1 VYFVIFDAAII
12 ILNMI
17 KDSRRYNLF
26 FDFIKAYSQKG
37 FTGIDRDDPLIL
49 SLEEMMNENRQYLA
63 VFDMLRMKTLFVS
76 QGCLK
81 FLGVTPEDL
90 TSYHFKEATHPDDLK
105 RSELGLVKLFKSAH
119 ELFVAKKGEVLIS
132 SNFRMRIP
140 EGNYIDQLIQCYLF
154 YSIAPTETV
163 YMTHINT
170 DISWSNKLK
179 HGFHYYLGN
188 DLSKF
193 RYPDDELLM
202 TGNIFSEREFEI
214 IKLVHQ
220 GLDSE
225 HIAEKL
231 FLSKHTVNTHRKNI
245 LDKTGK
251 ASIAE
256 LIYDMHEMGLL

>member
-1 VYFVIFDAAII
+1 MYFIIFDAEII

-17 KDSRRYNLF
+17 KDSGRYNLF
-26 FDFIKAYSQKG
+26 FDFKEAYSPNG

-49 SLEEMMNENRQYLA
+49 SLEEMMNENNQYLA
-63 VFDMLRMKTLFVS
+63 VFDMLHMTTLFVS
-76 QGCLK
+76 RGSLK
-81 FLGVTPEDL
+81 FLGVKPEDL
-90 TSYHFKEATHPDDLK
+90 TPYHLTEAIHPDDLK
-105 RSELGLVKLFKSAH
+105 RHKLGLANLFKIAH
-119 ELFVAKKGEVLIS
+119 ELFVAKKGEIILS
-132 SNFRMRIP
+132 SNFRLRIP
-140 EGNYIDQLIQCYLF
+140 NGNYTNHLVQCYFF
-154 YSIAPTETV
+154 YSPDNTV
-163 YMTHINT
+163 YLFNIKT

-214 IKLVHQ
+214 IKMVNE

-231 FLSKHTVNTHRKNI
+231 FLSKYTVNTHRKNI
-245 LDKTGK
+245 LVKTGK

-256 LIYDMHEMGLL
+256 LIYEMHEMGLL

>member
-1 VYFVIFDAAII
+1 
-12 ILNMI
+12 MI

-26 FDFIKAYSQKG
+26 FDFIEAYSPKG
-37 FTGIDRDDPLIL
+37 FTSIDRADPLIL
-49 SLEEMMNENRQYLA
+49 SLEEMMNENNQYLS

-76 QGCLK
+76 KGSLK
-81 FLGVTPEDL
+81 FLGVRPEDL
-90 TSYHFKEATHPDDLK
+90 TSYHLKEATHPDDLK
-105 RSELGLVKLFKSAH
+105 RQELGLVSLFKIAH
-119 ELFVAKKGEVLIS
+119 ELFVAKKGEMILS
-132 SNFRMRIP
+132 SNFRLRIP
-140 EGNYIDQLIQCYLF
+140 NGNYLNQLVQCYFF
-154 YSIAPTETV
+154 YSSDNTV
-163 YMTHINT
+163 YLIDIKT

-188 DLSKF
+188 DLSNF

-202 TGNIFSEREFEI
+202 TGNIFSDREFEI

-256 LIYDMHEMGLL
+256 LIFEMHDMGLL